1 MKVAVSCLILLGLYA
16 VVDLSSDI
24 KHDPEMNHSP
34 IIAAQHYFMPAT
46 DHLESVFPGALLIS
60 NATLKNNNFGFNLYR
75 LIANEHDDNVF
86 FSPLCVSFALA
97 SMLLGTKG
105 ATHDEILQ
113 SMDLHSLQDKDQP
126 NLVPTL
132 FRRMKALITNNREL
146 MLHQGNFAFIHEEF
160 PIKESFLNMSK
171 QYFDMEVL
179 PLDFQNSTTAK
190 DIVNQYISKL
200 TGGKIPKLFDSL
212 DPQTKC
218 ILINYILFK
227 GMWLY
232 PFNEAFTEPNPFFIN
247 KYKKIK
253 VPTMFKADQISSTVD
268 KKLKC
273 TVLKLPYRGN
283 AAMLVVLPR
292 EEGDYVSI
300 EDNLSGELVQAW
312 LAKMD
317 TRKTYLFFPKFTLDH
332 RYEMGKLLQELGIQD
347 LFSGSANLT
356 GLTDQRNMRLSEVT
370 QRAVIEVNEKGT
382 EASVVT
388 GSEILGHALP
398 TTIRVDRPFIFII
411 IEEVLNS
418 ILFIGRVVNP
428 IEQ

>member
-1 MKVAVSCLILLGLYA
+1 MKVAVSCFILLGLHA
-16 VVDLSSDI
+16 VVDLSSGI
-24 KHDPEMNHSP
+24 IHDPETNHSP
-34 IIAAQHYFMPAT
+34 INAAQYHSMPGKE
-46 DHLESVFPGALLIS
+46 HLEGAFQGALFMS
-60 NATLKNNNFGFNLYR
+60 NATLKNDNFGFNLYR

-105 ATHDEILQ
+105 VTRDEILQ
-113 SMDLHSLQDKDQP
+113 SMDLHLLQDKDQP
-126 NLVPTL
+126 NLVPTV
-132 FRRMKALITNNREL
+132 FKRIKDLITHNQEL
-146 MLHQGNFAFIHEEF
+146 MIDQGNVAFIHEQF
-160 PIKESFLNMSK
+160 PVKESFLNMSK

-179 PLDFQNSTTAK
+179 PVDFQNSTIAK
-190 DIVNQYISKL
+190 DIVNQYIRKF
-200 TGGKIPKLFDSL
+200 TGGKIPKLYDSL
-212 DPQTKC
+212 DPQTKY

-232 PFNEAFTEPNPFFIN
+232 PFNKAFTEPTPFFIN

-253 VPTMFKADQISSTVD
+253 VPMMFKADEISSTVD
-268 KKLKC
+268 KKLRC

-292 EEGDYVSI
+292 EEGDYGSI
-300 EDNLSGELVQAW
+300 EDNLTGDLVQSW
-312 LAKMD
+312 LAKME
-317 TRKTYLFFPKFTLDH
+317 TRKTFLFFPKFTLDH

-347 LFSGSANLT
+347 LFSGSANFT
-356 GLTDQRNMRLSEVT
+356 ELTDQRNMRLSEVT
-370 QRAVIEVNEKGT
+370 QRAMIEVNEKGT

-388 GSEILGHALP
+388 GSEIVGHALP
-398 TTIRVDRPFIFII
+398 TTIRVERPFIFII
-411 IEEVLNS
+411 IEELLNS